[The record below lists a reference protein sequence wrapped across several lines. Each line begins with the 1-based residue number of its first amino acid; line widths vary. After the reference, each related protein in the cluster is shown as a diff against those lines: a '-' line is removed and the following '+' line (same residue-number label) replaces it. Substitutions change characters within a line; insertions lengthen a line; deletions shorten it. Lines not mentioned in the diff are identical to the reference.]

1 MSNKKKKNHVRN
13 KFIRD
18 NFNLLA
24 VIIFAIL
31 SAAFITISYVLL
43 AVPIFACGAFVILEA
58 LLAICLKKVPVFVH
72 IFTIAFQIGL
82 GIYFGAVV
90 FVVLMVILY
99 LVSMFL
105 LAVWD
110 RA

>member
-31 SAAFITISYVLL
+31 SSAFITISYVLL

-58 LLAICLKKVPVFVH
+58 LLAICLKKVVH